1 MRCVTLTDF
10 FRIKVIIN
18 CTEDNNVPD
27 YVSEIISY
35 VRNWLIG
42 KYGLG
47 MVNHII
53 PDWSLFFTGG
63 FFGNEATIGAFH
75 AETAGF
81 ISDNGWG
88 EIWACRIVEYP
99 RHNIKYVP
107 RKWITDIGIQPNSPK
122 GAEISY
128 SVKYDDQVDHIGKVQ
143 RTPGFNLPNVAK
155 FILSST
161 KWACSIDGTPIDAE
175 LRNYTPYDGKLFKL
189 EDCLKLCEN
198 SKGKHE
204 SDQGATVNDMN
215 NRWISL
221 CKVNRPDKNRDIWM
235 QRLADSV
242 NGTLV
247 APEIDESKDKIFGNR
262 PLIFCEDGP
271 DTPDT
276 IGFWEWTERQNE
288 NGKWLSDA
296 TYIEHPIPTEIII
309 LDKASNITEVVDSL
323 KSGIHIPRY
332 VHGSV
337 LFAAKK
343 DEIYEGVLCDLSSFN
358 ARSGGDVFISIKN
371 NIYTLPCYELIE
383 QDIFTWKY
391 RKIYKHITLGEPVK
405 IIQLYD
411 FSDTIK
417 QLLLQR
423 MSWPV
428 FKAQGITK
436 SDWQKF
442 KQFINDIPKDSIIEQ
457 LSEMYNLSHQ
467 EAHHYLD
474 AFLQK
479 VESYVDVS
487 DIDSALIVQMLS
499 NHQGLKEL
507 CDEVAYKKW
516 CEEHKAEVQKA
527 TEEIAAIQAAADH
540 KVAEAQQQLAT
551 VQKLVSSAELVHTDI
566 LAEIATAD
574 SKRKQLCADIAR
586 YEAIGND
593 TIVAVRQKIA
603 DAQEDMARF
612 IADLSVFLPQAQPQ
626 APVEPPKRVSLWQYE
641 CASSGVYT
649 DDEIELSETW
659 NDELDAL
666 IQNLV
671 QSQAIH
677 SDYVGMLSAF
687 LYATH
692 VNKIPLL
699 IAGPAGRDF
708 AEIMAVSLYA
718 SGAGHLWLGNEPA
731 NNIAEA
737 VADYDECIVSVQN
750 MFGKGWQDELPQ
762 SFAKLKKH
770 IIWAHPY
777 VEDMV
782 IEPKG
787 LLNYMLPVLSECF
800 IESIPAG
807 EPWPTKR
814 AETFK
819 AYASTKKQPLKIAAF
834 KKLKMSKLLANRL
847 TIVLSDAKA
856 ILNQPAKDK
865 DMEILFGL
873 LPLCV
878 ITGRIDIL
886 KEAIETESG
895 LSSAVKTEANRY
907 IEEE

>member
-1 MRCVTLTDF
+1 MTDF

-235 QRLADSV
+235 QRIADSV

-343 DEIYEGVLCDLSSFN
+343 DEIYEGVLCDLSNFN
-358 ARSGGDVFISIKN
+358 ARPGGDVFITIKN
-371 NIYTLPCYELIE
+371 NIYTLPCYELTDQE
-383 QDIFTWKY
+383 IFIWKY
-391 RKIYKHITLGEPVK
+391 RKIYKHITLGEPLK
-405 IIQLYD
+405 TIQLYD
-411 FSDTIK
+411 FSETIK

-423 MSWPV
+423 LSWPV
-428 FKAQGITK
+428 FKAQGIPR

-442 KQFINDIPKDSIIEQ
+442 KQFISDIPKDSIIEQ
-457 LSEMYNLSHQ
+457 FSEMYKLSLQ
-467 EAHHYLD
+467 EAQHYVEVFLQNIEHHLD
-474 AFLQK
+474 ATD
-479 VESYVDVS
+479 VDS
-487 DIDSALIVQMLS
+487 EIIVHILS
-499 NHQGLKEL
+499 NHQEL
-507 CDEVAYKKW
+507 NTICNKVAYQNW
-516 CEEHKAEVQKA
+516 CENHAAEIQKA
-527 TEEIAAIQAAADH
+527 NEEAAAIRANAVH
-540 KVAEAQQQLAT
+540 EVEEAKQTLESIQSAVCTAKIEHQGILENITSAQNT
-551 VQKLVSSAELVHTDI
+551 YDKL
-566 LAEIATAD
+566 
-574 SKRKQLCADIAR
+574 RADIEKN
-586 YEAIGND
+586 EALGND
-593 TIVAVRQKIA
+593 TLIAVRHKIA
-603 DAQEDMARF
+603 DAQKDMANF
-612 IADLSVFLPQAQPQ
+612 IADLSAFLPQTQTQ
-626 APVEPPKRVSLWQYE
+626 APAVPQKQTCLLQYE
-641 CASSGVYT
+641 CSPVGIYT

-677 SDYVGMLSAF
+677 SEYVGMLSAF

-762 SFAKLKKH
+762 SFAKLKKQV
-770 IIWAHPY
+770 IWTHPY
-777 VEDMV
+777 VEDMI

-800 IESIPAG
+800 VESIPVG

-814 AETFK
+814 SEKFK
-819 AYASTKKQPLKIAAF
+819 AYTSTKQQPLKIAAF
-834 KKLKMSKLLANRL
+834 KKLKLSKLLTNRL
-847 TIVLSDAKA
+847 TIALSDAKA

-895 LSSAVKTEANRY
+895 ISSAVKAEANRY